1 MSLINHQELKRQIA
15 SGDLTSLDDITNE
28 FKNILKEVIQTAS
41 EEELTSHLGY
51 DKHQESKHS
60 NSRNGYNAKTIK
72 SKYGQFDVSIPRDR
86 DSSFEPQLV
95 KKREIL
101 LDGSEDL
108 ILSLYTKGM
117 SVRDIQLH
125 LDDLYGYELSTQTI
139 SNITEK
145 IMEKANEW
153 QTRPLDAI
161 YPIIFMD
168 ATVLKIR
175 VDRVVKNIAAYI
187 MLGVTL
193 EGKKEII
200 GIWIGEN
207 ETSKYWLTV
216 LNDIKKRGVEDVL
229 IFAIDGLNGFTEAIK
244 AVYPKAEIQ
253 RCIVHQIRSSLK
265 FVSWK
270 DRKAVAKDLKSVYS
284 ALKEEDAK
292 LALTEF
298 NDIWGTKYPNIAVS
312 WTNHWAELSTFFKYP
327 DSVRKLIY
335 TTNPI
340 ESLNATIKRKT
351 KSKGSFPT
359 EESAFK
365 VMYLAT
371 QEQQNKWNMSSIRNW
386 FVPQGHFLTSFRAD
400 LHPQGVP
407 RPQLSIF
414 FSEIMSNY
422 TK

>member
-1 MSLINHQELKRQIA
+1 MSLINHDELKKQIA
-15 SGDLTSLDDITNE
+15 NGTFTGLDDITNE

-41 EEELTSHLGY
+41 QEELTSHLGY
-51 DKHQESKHS
+51 DKNQESDNS
-60 NSRNGYNAKTIK
+60 NYRNGYNEKTIK
-72 SKYGQFDVSIPRDR
+72 SKYGNIDVAIPRDR
-86 DSSFEPQLV
+86 DNSFEPQLV

-101 LDGSEDL
+101 LNGSEDM
-108 ILSLYTKGM
+108 IISLYTKGM

-145 IMEKANEW
+145 VIEKAKEW
-153 QTRPLDAI
+153 QIRPLEKI

-175 VDRVVKNIAAYI
+175 VDRVVKNIACYI
-187 MLGVTL
+187 MLGITI

-229 IFAIDGLNGFTEAIK
+229 IFAIDGLNGFSEAIS

-253 RCIVHQIRSSLK
+253 RCIVHQIRNSLK

-270 DRKAVAKDLKSVYS
+270 DRKAVAKDLKSVYT
-284 ALKEEDAK
+284 AYAEEDAQ

-298 NDIWGTKYPNIAVS
+298 NDIWGKKYPNITAS
-312 WTNHWAELSTFFKYP
+312 WQTHWSELSTFFKYP
-327 DSVRKLIY
+327 DAVRKLIY

-359 EESAFK
+359 EDSAFK

-371 QEQQNKWNMSSIRNW
+371 QEQQNKWNTSIIRNW
-386 FVPQGHFLTSFRAD
+386 FEIY
-400 LHPQGVP
+400 
-407 RPQLSIF
+407 PQLSIF
-414 FSEIMSNY
+414 FSEIMAKY
-422 TK
+422 ER

>member
-1 MSLINHQELKRQIA
+1 MSLINHEELKKQIA
-15 SGDLTSLDDITNE
+15 NGTFTGLDDITNE

-41 EEELTSHLGY
+41 QEELTSHLGY
-51 DKHQESKHS
+51 DKHQESTNS
-60 NSRNGYNAKTIK
+60 NYRNGYNEKTIK
-72 SKYGQFDVSIPRDR
+72 SKYGNIDVEIPRDR
-86 DSSFEPQLV
+86 ESTFEPQLV

-101 LDGSEDL
+101 LNGSEDL
-108 ILSLYTKGM
+108 IISLYTKGM

-145 IMEKANEW
+145 VIEKAKEW
-153 QTRPLDAI
+153 QIRPLDKI

-216 LNDIKKRGVEDVL
+216 LNDIQKRDVEDVL
-229 IFAIDGLNGFTEAIK
+229 IFAIDGLNGFAEAIS
-244 AVYPKAEIQ
+244 AVYPNAEIQ

-270 DRKAVAKDLKSVYS
+270 DRKSVAKDLKSVYT
-284 ALKEEDAK
+284 AYTEEDGQ

-298 NDIWGTKYPNIAVS
+298 NDIWGKKYPNITVS

-359 EESAFK
+359 EDSAFK

-371 QEQQNKWNMSSIRNW
+371 QEQQNKWNVSSIRNW
-386 FVPQGHFLTSFRAD
+386 FEIY
-400 LHPQGVP
+400 
-407 RPQLSIF
+407 PQLSIF
-414 FSEIMSNY
+414 FKEIMAKY
-422 TK
+422 EK

>member
-1 MSLINHQELKRQIA
+1 MSLINHKELKKQLA
-15 SGDLTSLDDITNE
+15 SGEITSLDDITAE

-41 EEELTSHLGY
+41 QEELTSHLGY
-51 DKHQESKHS
+51 DKHQESTSS
-60 NSRNGYNAKTIK
+60 NARNGYNEKTIK
-72 SKYGQFDVSIPRDR
+72 SKYGEFDVSIPRDR
-86 DSSFEPQLV
+86 DASFEPQLI
-95 KKREIL
+95 KKREVL

-145 IMEKANEW
+145 VMEKAHEW
-153 QTRPLDAI
+153 QSRPLDKI
-161 YPIIFMD
+161 FPIIFMD

-175 VDRVVKNIAAYI
+175 VDRVVKNIACYI
-187 MLGVTL
+187 MLGINL

-229 IFAIDGLNGFTEAIK
+229 IFAIDGLNGFNEAIK

-270 DRKAVAKDLKSVYS
+270 DRKTVAKDLKSVYS
-284 ALKEEDAK
+284 AYNEEDAQ
-292 LALTEF
+292 LALTDF
-298 NDIWGTKYPNIAVS
+298 NDIWGKKYPNITAS
-312 WTNHWAELSTFFKYP
+312 WQTHWDELSTFFKYP
-327 DSVRKLIY
+327 DAVGRLIY

-359 EESAFK
+359 EASAFK

-371 QEQQNKWNMSSIRNW
+371 QEQQNKWNTNCIRNW
-386 FVPQGHFLTSFRAD
+386 YEIY
-400 LHPQGVP
+400 
-407 RPQLSIF
+407 PQLCIF
-414 FSEIMSNY
+414 FSEIMAKY

>member
-1 MSLINHQELKRQIA
+1 MSLINHEELKKQLA
-15 SGDLTSLDDITNE
+15 SGEITSLDDITNE

-41 EEELTSHLGY
+41 QAELTSHLGY
-51 DKHQESKHS
+51 DKHQESNTS
-60 NSRNGYNAKTIK
+60 NSRNGYNEKTIK

-145 IMEKANEW
+145 VIEKANEW
-153 QTRPLDAI
+153 QSRPLDKI

-216 LNDIKKRGVEDVL
+216 LNDIQKRGVEDVL
-229 IFAIDGLNGFTEAIK
+229 IFAIDGLNGFNEAIK

-253 RCIVHQIRSSLK
+253 RCIVHQIRSSLR

-270 DRKAVAKDLKSVYS
+270 DRKAVAKDLKSVYT
-284 ALKEEDAK
+284 ALSEEDGQI
-292 LALTEF
+292 ALTEF
-298 NDIWGTKYPNIAVS
+298 NDLWGKKYPNITVS
-312 WTNHWAELSTFFKYP
+312 WTNHWNELATFFKYP
-327 DSVRKLIY
+327 QSVRTLIY

-359 EESAFK
+359 VESAFK
-365 VMYLAT
+365 LLYLSI
-371 QEQQNKWNMSSIRNW
+371 QQQQLKWEASRVRGWSEIY
-386 FVPQGHFLTSFRAD
+386 
-400 LHPQGVP
+400 
-407 RPQLSIF
+407 PQLSIF
-414 FSEIMSNY
+414 FSEIMSKY

>member
-1 MSLINHQELKRQIA
+1 MSLINHEELKKQLA
-15 SGDLTSLDDITNE
+15 SGEITSLDDITAE

-41 EEELTSHLGY
+41 QEELTSHLGY
-51 DKHQESKHS
+51 EKHQESSSS
-60 NSRNGYNAKTIK
+60 NARNGYNEKTIK
-72 SKYGQFDVSIPRDR
+72 SKYGEFDVSIPRDR
-86 DSSFEPQLV
+86 DASFEPQLI
-95 KKREIL
+95 KKREVL

-145 IMEKANEW
+145 VIEKANEW
-153 QTRPLDAI
+153 QNRPLDKI

-175 VDRVVKNIAAYI
+175 VDRVVKNIACYI
-187 MLGVTL
+187 MLGINL

-216 LNDIKKRGVEDVL
+216 LNDIQKRGIQDVL
-229 IFAIDGLNGFTEAIK
+229 IFAIDGLNGFNEAIK

-284 ALKEEDAK
+284 ALNEEDAQ
-292 LALTEF
+292 LALTDF
-298 NDIWGTKYPNIAVS
+298 NDIWGKKYPNITAS
-312 WTNHWAELSTFFKYP
+312 WQTHWDELATFFKYP
-327 DSVRKLIY
+327 DAVRKLIY

-359 EESAFK
+359 EASAFK

-371 QEQQNKWNMSSIRNW
+371 QEQQNKWNANSIRNW
-386 FVPQGHFLTSFRAD
+386 HEIY
-400 LHPQGVP
+400 
-407 RPQLSIF
+407 PQLCIF
-414 FSEIMSNY
+414 FSEIMSKY

>member
-1 MSLINHQELKRQIA
+1 MSLINHKELKRQLE
-15 SGDLTSLDDITNE
+15 SGELTSLDDITKE

-41 EEELTSHLGY
+41 EEELNTHLGY
-51 DKHQESKHS
+51 DKHQQSKNS
-60 NSRNGYNAKTIK
+60 NYRNGYNEKSIK
-72 SKYGQFDVSIPRDR
+72 SKYGTFDVSIPRDR

-95 KKREIL
+95 KKREVL

-145 IMEKANEW
+145 VMEKAEEW
-153 QTRPLDAI
+153 QKRPLDKI

-175 VDRVVKNIAAYI
+175 IDRVVKNIAAYI

-229 IFAIDGLNGFTEAIK
+229 IFAIDGLNGFNEAIK
-244 AVYPKAEIQ
+244 AVYPHAEIQ

-284 ALKEEDAK
+284 AHNEEDAQ
-292 LALTEF
+292 LALTDF
-298 NDIWGTKYPNIAVS
+298 NDIWGNKYPNITVS
-312 WTNHWAELSTFFKYP
+312 WLNHWAELSTFFKYP

-359 EESAFK
+359 EASAFK

-386 FVPQGHFLTSFRAD
+386 FEIY
-400 LHPQGVP
+400 
-407 RPQLSIF
+407 PQLSIF
-414 FSEIMSNY
+414 FSEIMSKY